1 MSINPSINMSIP
13 TYKVALLGPSEIGK
27 TKWVYSLLQG
37 NTLNKYIPTIG
48 VEVHPITIDV
58 GDEREA
64 MPRVRSDSEALKS
77 DEHICFNVWDMVA

>member
-1 MSINPSINMSIP
+1 
-13 TYKVALLGPSEIGK
+13 
-27 TKWVYSLLQG
+27 LQG